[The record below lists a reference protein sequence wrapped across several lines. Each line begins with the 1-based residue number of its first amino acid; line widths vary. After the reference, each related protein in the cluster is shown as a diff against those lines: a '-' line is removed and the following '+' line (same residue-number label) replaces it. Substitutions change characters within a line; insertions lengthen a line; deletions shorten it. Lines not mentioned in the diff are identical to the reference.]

1 MMPKSGRRNIT
12 VGGVLYHYTVKKK
25 DGITRI
31 VAQNTSTSKFI
42 NWASKEGETVEAVTP
57 SMVEKI
63 IIRNMRS

>member
-1 MMPKSGRRNIT
+1 LFIDGFAGK
-12 VGGVLYHYTVKKK
+12 LYQRHLKK